1 MKLTLTTLKKRILST
16 KDLTSMVSLEAIS
29 LTEKSEQSNVFIKS
43 INLLFLIILIKEI
56 IFQIKIL
63 KD

>member
-1 MKLTLTTLKKRILST
+1 MLST

>member
-1 MKLTLTTLKKRILST
+1 MKLTLTTLKKRMLST

-29 LTEKSEQSNVFIKS
+29 LTEKSEQQNVFIKS